1 MYINNSEQFI
11 VIFGSI
17 ARNDYTENSDVD
29 ILTIN
34 IEKHLAEKYINNINI
49 PNFPHNYVEYDSET
63 FTMFYNSGSL
73 FLYHIFTQGMLI
85 HGNIKKWQLLK
96 NNFNVKEDFKE
107 EILKIKEEASAYSNI
122 KIFDNHFT
130 SAISNLYPMIKNL
143 CIFSLA
149 NKGIYEFN
157 KDKCITLYINDRKL
171 INAISKAK
179 TLYNYSEKSINIPNI
194 EKLITNKERKEIIKK
209 IYNKIIRIYP
219 C

>member
-11 VIFGSI
+11 IIFGSI

-34 IEKHLAEKYINNINI
+34 IEKNLAEKYINNIKI
-49 PNFPHNYVEYDSET
+49 PNFPHNYVEYNSEI
-63 FTMFYNSGSL
+63 FSMFYNSGSL
-73 FLYHIFTQGMLI
+73 FLYHIFTQGVLI
-85 HGNIKKWQLLK
+85 HGDIEKWKLIK
-96 NNFNVKEDFKE
+96 NNFNVKKSFKE
-107 EILKIKEEASAYSNI
+107 EILKIKEDTTTYSNI
-122 KIFDNHFT
+122 KIFNNHFT

-157 KDKCITLYINDRKL
+157 KDKCITLYINDKSL
-171 INAISKAK
+171 IDAINKAK

-194 EKLITNKERKEIIKK
+194 ENTIPNKEREKIIKK
-209 IYNKIIRIYP
+209 IYDEINRI
-219 C
+219 

>member
-1 MYINNSEQFI
+1 
-11 VIFGSI
+11 
-17 ARNDYTENSDVD
+17 
-29 ILTIN
+29 
-34 IEKHLAEKYINNINI
+34 
-49 PNFPHNYVEYDSET
+49 
-63 FTMFYNSGSL
+63 
-73 FLYHIFTQGMLI
+73 
-85 HGNIKKWQLLK
+85 
-96 NNFNVKEDFKE
+96 
-107 EILKIKEEASAYSNI
+107 
-122 KIFDNHFT
+122 
-130 SAISNLYPMIKNL
+130 MIKNL

>member
-11 VIFGSI
+11 IIFGSI

-34 IEKHLAEKYINNINI
+34 IEKNLAEKYINNIKI
-49 PNFPHNYVEYDSET
+49 PNFPHNYVEYNSET
-63 FTMFYNSGSL
+63 FSMFYNSGSL
-73 FLYHIFTQGMLI
+73 FLYHIFTQGVLI
-85 HGNIKKWQLLK
+85 HGDIEKWKLIK
-96 NNFNVKEDFKE
+96 NNFNVKKNFKE
-107 EILKIKEEASAYSNI
+107 EILKIKEDTTTYSNI

-157 KDKCITLYINDRKL
+157 KDKCITLYINDESL
-171 INAISKAK
+171 IDAINQAK
-179 TLYNYSEKSINIPNI
+179 TLYNYSEKSINTPNI
-194 EKLITNKERKEIIKK
+194 ENIIPNKEREKIIKK
-209 IYNKIIRIYP
+209 IYDEINRIQP
-219 C
+219 